1 MTKQKITVKLV
12 HLHLNPALNAIVKK
26 VVHKGSFSSIEDWIF
41 VQNKF
46 DLEMLYTDHP
56 EYRKIV
62 GSGGKEKRL
71 TTPIF
76 SQLGVFSDETEKSNR
91 P

>member
-1 MTKQKITVKLV
+1 
-12 HLHLNPALNAIVKK
+12 
-26 VVHKGSFSSIEDWIF
+26 
-41 VQNKF
+41 
-46 DLEMLYTDHP
+46 MLYTDHP

-76 SQLGVFSDETEKSNR
+76 SQLGVFSDERRNQTDLKILGLISNKDFIAILTLNI
-91 P
+91 